1 MPRLKHVPLTQYPY
15 MATTVT
21 ANRKRIFKNAKAA
34 DILLEAILFGKKQ
47 EWYYLLSFVIMP
59 DHFHLILIPES
70 KDISHCM
77 QSIKGFSSRQI
88 NKVLNRRGTIWQEGF
103 YDYILDSEEKVLSR
117 IKYIED
123 NPVRK
128 GIVINSKD
136 YPYSSIRYRDYTDFR
151 IFF

>member
-1 MPRLKHVPLTQYPY
+1 
-15 MATTVT
+15 
-21 ANRKRIFKNAKAA
+21 
-34 DILLEAILFGKKQ
+34 
-47 EWYYLLSFVIMP
+47 
-59 DHFHLILIPES
+59 
-70 KDISHCM
+70 M

-117 IKYIED
+117 IKYIEG

-128 GIVINSKD
+128 SIVINSKD